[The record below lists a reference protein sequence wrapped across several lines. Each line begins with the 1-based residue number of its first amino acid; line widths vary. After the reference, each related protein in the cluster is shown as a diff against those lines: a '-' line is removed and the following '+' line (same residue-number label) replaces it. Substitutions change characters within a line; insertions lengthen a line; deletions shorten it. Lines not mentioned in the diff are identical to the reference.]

1 MSYENPRYIN
11 ESQADLFQNLQNTI
25 NQAVLTSKK
34 ATAQEE
40 YRKEVYNNETI
51 LQGQN
56 ASANTIT
63 DQKNNQTGS
72 QVTIGKTD
80 KFFNN
85 YKTNDDGSS
94 TSYAARAKEITM
106 ELRKKPR
113 PDNYEELQA
122 ELDWI
127 DRSPEV
133 MKTGITNMASQF
145 NIDNLN
151 NIDKTM
157 GSDVLLAAM
166 IFNEQPG
173 YGSGNGFDYEMRPG
187 KVDGTIDFVFT
198 GSGVIPPGSKAA
210 PTEERR
216 KEIEKLLDED
226 PTREDAA
233 ELQEELDATGQ
244 LVSFGGEDGYTVN
257 SADLEL
263 LNEKE
268 RELIPRIPSV
278 TKQLGAVQQ
287 DAGIFIG
294 AEYND
299 RGELTNSG
307 QFQIKDLDLI
317 RMQGKNIAEGVAK
330 EGELIT
336 TTFMDFDM
344 GDGKTAKY
352 EVWNI
357 DKDRLRT
364 AMQPSINN
372 NARQFTDPVS
382 GNVQKAVSYWN
393 NRIAPSVANQTY
405 DKDVALEAF
414 GEFPEVARMEE
425 GPAKEAYIKK
435 KWQEAIGGWSH
446 KTTKLNK
453 YQAAMFNRMYTK
465 QQVDAAYDE
474 MMSPANARA
483 RVVDSSVSIEQ
494 APDVNIDFQEKTN

>member
-1 MSYENPRYIN
+1 MSYENPKYIN

-25 NQAVLTSKK
+25 NKAVTTSKETIAK
-34 ATAQEE
+34 QE
-40 YRKEVYNNETI
+40 YRKELYNNETV

-85 YKTNDDGSS
+85 YKTNDDGNVI
-94 TSYAARAKEITM
+94 SYAARAKEITM
-106 ELRKKPR
+106 ELRKKPK
-113 PDNYEELQA
+113 PDNYEKLQA

-133 MKTGITNMASQF
+133 MKGGITNLASQF
-145 NIDNLN
+145 DISNLN

-157 GSDVLLAAM
+157 NSDVLLAAM
-166 IFNEQPG
+166 IFNEEPG
-173 YGSGNGFDYEMRPG
+173 YGDGNGFNYEMRPG
-187 KVDGTIDFVFT
+187 SVDGTIDFVFT
-198 GSGVIPPGSKAA
+198 GSGVIPPGSKVA
-210 PTEERR
+210 PTEKRR
-216 KEIEKLLDED
+216 KEIEKLLTED
-226 PTREDAA
+226 PNREDAA

-257 SADLEL
+257 TADLDL
-263 LNEKE
+263 LDSKEK
-268 RELIPRIPSV
+268 ELIPRIPSV

-287 DAGIFIG
+287 DSGIFVG
-294 AEYND
+294 AEFND
-299 RGELTNSG
+299 NGELTNPG
-307 QFQIKDLDLI
+307 QFQIKDLELI
-317 RMQGKNIAEGVAK
+317 RMQGKNVAEGVAD

-336 TTFMDFDM
+336 TTFMDFDI

-364 AMQPSINN
+364 SMQASINN

-405 DKDVALEAF
+405 DKEIALEAF
-414 GEFPEVARMEE
+414 GKFPEVARMEE
-425 GPAKEAYIKK
+425 GPAKESYIKK
-435 KWQEAIGGWSH
+435 KWQEAIGGWSN

-474 MMSPANARA
+474 IMSPANARA
-483 RVVDSSVSIEQ
+483 RVVNTSVSLDQ
-494 APDVNIDFQEKTN
+494 TPDVNIDWEEE